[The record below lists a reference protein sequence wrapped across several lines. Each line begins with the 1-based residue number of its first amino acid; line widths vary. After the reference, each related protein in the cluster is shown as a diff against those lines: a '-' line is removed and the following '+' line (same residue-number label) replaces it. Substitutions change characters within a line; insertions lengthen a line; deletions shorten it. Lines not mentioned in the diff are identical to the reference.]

1 MFQECSKSSP
11 FGVASLY
18 ALGDAFV
25 LTMKGP
31 SHLGSSLPLD
41 SVRAVR
47 TSTRSPSL
55 NSLGMTAWSRH
66 AFVWAWYLF
75 RACRAK
81 TRSPSI
87 RSFEVGSST
96 SGTADETVRGDPC
109 FISCG
114 VMASDPYRRR
124 KGVNPVALHSVVFSA
139 QTASGNKSAHLPFF
153 SSRSIFLIAVKIL
166 PFARSTTPLD
176 CGWYTEAKA
185 SLVPME
191 KQKSLKSWLS
201 NYLPLSTVS
210 SVGTP
215 KRKTMFCQKNFCA
228 VFDVIV
234 DTALASI
241 HLVKYSTATKVNLR
255 SP

>member
-1 MFQECSKSSP
+1 MFQECSKSSLD
-11 FGVASLY
+11 GVASLY
-18 ALGDAFV
+18 VLGDAFV
-25 LTMKGP
+25 LTMNGP

-41 SVRAVR
+41 SVRAVQ

-81 TRSPSI
+81 TRSPSM

-153 SSRSIFLIAVKIL
+153 RRGASS
-166 PFARSTTPLD
+166 
-176 CGWYTEAKA
+176 
-185 SLVPME
+185 
-191 KQKSLKSWLS
+191 
-201 NYLPLSTVS
+201 
-210 SVGTP
+210 
-215 KRKTMFCQKNFCA
+215 
-228 VFDVIV
+228 
-234 DTALASI
+234 
-241 HLVKYSTATKVNLR
+241 
-255 SP
+255 

>member
-1 MFQECSKSSP
+1 MFQDCSKSSP
-11 FGVASLY
+11 DGVASLY

-31 SHLGSSLPLD
+31 SYLGSSLPWD

-81 TRSPSI
+81 TRSPSM

-96 SGTADETVRGDPC
+96 SGTADGTVRGDPC

-114 VMASDPYRRR
+114 VMASDPYRRQ
-124 KGVNPVALHSVVFSA
+124 KGVNLVALHSVVFNA
-139 QTASGNKSAHLPFF
+139 RPLQVTNRPTCPFYRRGASS
-153 SSRSIFLIAVKIL
+153 
-166 PFARSTTPLD
+166 
-176 CGWYTEAKA
+176 
-185 SLVPME
+185 
-191 KQKSLKSWLS
+191 
-201 NYLPLSTVS
+201 
-210 SVGTP
+210 
-215 KRKTMFCQKNFCA
+215 
-228 VFDVIV
+228 
-234 DTALASI
+234 
-241 HLVKYSTATKVNLR
+241 
-255 SP
+255 

>member
-1 MFQECSKSSP
+1 MSKTVVAVFFRRMFLREISTHILHGSASLKTSPPGRKRVRAGTRLFLRISRAKSALRSQTKNLRRLSMFQECSKSSP

-25 LTMKGP
+25 LTIKGP

-55 NSLGMTAWSRH
+55 NSLGMTVWSRH
-66 AFVWAWYLF
+66 ALVWAWYLF

-81 TRSPSI
+81 TRSPSM

-96 SGTADETVRGDPC
+96 SGTADGAVRGDPC

-139 QTASGNKSAHLPFF
+139 QTASGNKSVHLPFF
-153 SSRSIFLIAVKIL
+153 HQGASS
-166 PFARSTTPLD
+166 
-176 CGWYTEAKA
+176 
-185 SLVPME
+185 
-191 KQKSLKSWLS
+191 
-201 NYLPLSTVS
+201 
-210 SVGTP
+210 
-215 KRKTMFCQKNFCA
+215 
-228 VFDVIV
+228 
-234 DTALASI
+234 
-241 HLVKYSTATKVNLR
+241 
-255 SP
+255 

>member
-11 FGVASLY
+11 AGVASLY
-18 ALGDAFV
+18 ALGDVFV
-25 LTMKGP
+25 LTIKGP
-31 SHLGSSLPLD
+31 SHLGSSLPRD
-41 SVRAVR
+41 SVRVVR
-47 TSTRSPSL
+47 KRTRSPSL
-55 NSLGMTAWSRH
+55 NSLGMTAWSCH

-81 TRSPSI
+81 TRSPSM

-96 SGTADETVRGDPC
+96 SGTADEAVRGDPC
-109 FISCG
+109 FISYG

-124 KGVNPVALHSVVFSA
+124 KGVNPVALHSVVFNA
-139 QTASGNKSAHLPFF
+139 QTASGNKSAHLPFL
-153 SSRSIFLIAVKIL
+153 SSRSIFLTVVKIL

-176 CGWYTEAKA
+176 CGWYTEVKA

-201 NYLPLSTVS
+201 NCLPLSTVS
-210 SVGTP
+210 SDRTP
-215 KRKTMFCQKNFCA
+215 KRQTIFCQKNFCA

-241 HLVKYSTATKVNLR
+241 HLVKYSIATKVNLR
-255 SP
+255 FP

>member
-1 MFQECSKSSP
+1 MFQECSKSSSD
-11 FGVASLY
+11 GVASLY
-18 ALGDAFV
+18 AMGDAFV

-31 SHLGSSLPLD
+31 SHMGSSLPVD
-41 SVRAVR
+41 SVRAIQ
-47 TSTRSPSL
+47 TSTMSPSL
-55 NSLGMTAWSRH
+55 NSLGMTAWSCH

-81 TRSPSI
+81 TRSPSM

-96 SGTADETVRGDPC
+96 WGTAHETVRGDPC
-109 FISCG
+109 FSSCG

-124 KGVNPVALHSVVFSA
+124 KGVNPVAMHSVVFSA
-139 QTASGNKSAHLPFF
+139 QTASGNKSVHLPFF
-153 SSRSIFLIAVKIL
+153 SSRSIFLTAVKIL

-185 SLVPME
+185 SLVPMK

-201 NYLPLSTVS
+201 NCLPLSTVS
-210 SVGTP
+210 SDGTP
-215 KRKTMFCQKNFCA
+215 KWQTMFCQKNFCA

-234 DTALASI
+234 DTILASI
-241 HLVKYSTATKVNLR
+241 HLVKYSTAMKVNLR
-255 SP
+255 FP